1 MLGGTW
7 YRDTATPEDEQD
19 ATFGPKVW
27 GVGLN
32 EVESEQTQCL
42 LAILRQSTYGR
53 LVAGSHSQQDFPY
66 HRPHR
71 TGSRFRRDLSR
82 PAVRPR
88 HTACARNRRAG
99 ERGESARMKDAL
111 DFAAINQA
119 ALAAFPAVMNRLL
132 PRGKAVGRE
141 IVALNPRR
149 ADRNLGSF
157 KVNRFNGRWCDF
169 ATGDRGGDPISLVAY
184 LADVSQGEAARLLA
198 QMLGLET
205 GGRRHG

>member
-1 MLGGTW
+1 M
-7 YRDTATPEDEQD
+7 TAPQLRGPAPRANAGNRAEVIRNKTSHTIARAEPEADF
-19 ATFGPKVW
+19 A
-27 GVGLN
+27 
-32 EVESEQTQCL
+32 
-42 LAILRQSTYGR
+42 AIY
-53 LVAGSHSQQDFPY
+53 
-66 HRPHR
+66 
-71 TGSRFRRDLSR
+71 R
-82 PAVRPR
+82 PAVRSR
-88 HTACARNRRAG
+88 LAACACNRRAG
-99 ERGESARMKDAL
+99 ELGEGARMKDAL
-111 DFAAINQA
+111 DFTAINQA
-119 ALAAFPAVMNRLL
+119 ALAAFPAVLNRLL

-169 ATGDRGGDPISLVAY
+169 ATGDKGGDPISLVAY